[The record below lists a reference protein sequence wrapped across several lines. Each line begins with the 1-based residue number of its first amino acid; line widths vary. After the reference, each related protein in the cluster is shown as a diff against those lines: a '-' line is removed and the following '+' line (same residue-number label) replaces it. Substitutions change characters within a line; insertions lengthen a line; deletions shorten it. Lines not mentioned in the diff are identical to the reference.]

1 MSERLSILT
10 SSAIT
15 INRVAAL
22 LEESGIACQIR
33 DNTES
38 ARLAGFGSFQ
48 NDVELFVDV
57 ADAEKAQEVIADF
70 FDEEEEN

>member
-15 INRVAAL
+15 INRVATL
-22 LEESGIACQIR
+22 LEENGIPCQIR

-48 NDVELFVDV
+48 NDVELFVDS
-57 ADAEKAQEVIADF
+57 ADAEKAQELIADF
-70 FDEEEEN
+70 FDDDEPE